1 MISFF
6 RKIREKLL
14 QQNRVTRYLV
24 YALGE
29 IFLVVIGILIA
40 LQVNTWNENRL
51 NRKLEI
57 KYLKGLQRDLDRDI
71 EGLDYMTSYRKGVIN
86 SSLKVMKM
94 EAPGSLDELKEVN
107 KEFII
112 IHFWDQ
118 FIPNNNTFQEL
129 TSSGNLSLIKSDSI
143 KDLLMSMEALNAEI
157 VSARNHL
164 RRDYEHYIY
173 DELAKYEWLPFV
185 NLDSLG
191 LKKEFVEIQEVSPE
205 RITELTKQATGIL
218 SNGVIRNGWTLAI
231 ANNADILSLYDKMR
245 EMNAQLRELIDQELE
260 KEF

>member
-14 QQNRVTRYLV
+14 SQNRITRYLV
-24 YALGE
+24 YAVGE

-71 EGLDYMTSYRKGVIN
+71 KGLDYMTSYRKDVIN

-94 EAPGSLDELKEVN
+94 EAPSSLDELIEVN
-107 KEFII
+107 KDFIV
-112 IHFWDQ
+112 IHFWNE
-118 FIPNNNTFQEL
+118 FTPNNNTFQEL

-157 VSARNHL
+157 VTTRNHL

-173 DELAKYEWLPFV
+173 DELANYEWLPLV

-191 LKKEFVEIQEVSPE
+191 NKNEFIDIQEVSPE
-205 RITELTKQATGIL
+205 RIAELTKQASGIL

-231 ANNADILSLYDKMR
+231 ANNAYILSLYDKMR
-245 EMNAQLRELIDQELE
+245 ELNAHLQDLIDQELQN
-260 KEF
+260 EF